1 MFVKK
6 NLIFFFILFFISFLV
21 FNVDKKEEP
30 LSISFYSW
38 ENSFNQKE
46 IVNTKNK
53 MSYQRINEELN
64 IYYVAATRAQNTIEM
79 ADLNLKYTYNE
90 NDDSTAFVKSRFINK
105 RADNKKSKELQ
116 EEWLKKNRV
125 NKVNAF

>member
-1 MFVKK
+1 MHKT
-6 NLIFFFILFFISFLV
+6 IIS
-21 FNVDKKEEP
+21 
-30 LSISFYSW
+30 I
-38 ENSFNQKE
+38 
-46 IVNTKNK
+46 
-53 MSYQRINEELN
+53 
-64 IYYVAATRAQNTIEM
+64 
-79 ADLNLKYTYNE
+79 KYTYNE